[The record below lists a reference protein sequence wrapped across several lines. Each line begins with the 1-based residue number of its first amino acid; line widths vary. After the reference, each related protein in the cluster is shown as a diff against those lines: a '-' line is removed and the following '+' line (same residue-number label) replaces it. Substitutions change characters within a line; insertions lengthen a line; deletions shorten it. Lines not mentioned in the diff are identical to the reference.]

1 MSAIELVCFPYAG
14 GGAMSFNLL
23 RRDLLAAGAGVN
35 VTTVELPGRGIR
47 REEARFVDAV
57 MCARSLAAELG
68 DLLCAPHVLLGHSMG
83 ALLAYL
89 VAQERISLGLRR
101 PEAVV
106 AAAACAPH
114 LIENPYDLDTI
125 DDYDLALELASFGG
139 LPVGLLSQPE
149 WLVALMPAIR
159 DDLRICQSY
168 RRSGSPLPCPLH
180 ILGAY
185 HDPLVPVD
193 ALAAWA
199 DYSIAPQPVRLFD
212 GGHFLFQRANPDVVT
227 AIADIADD
235 ALGQKEPA
243 C

>member
-1 MSAIELVCFPYAG
+1 MVCFPYAG

-23 RRDLLAAGAGVN
+23 RRDLLAAGARVN

-47 REEARFVDAV
+47 RDEARFVDAV
-57 MCARSLAAELG
+57 ACARSLAAELG

-101 PEAVV
+101 PEAMVV
-106 AAAACAPH
+106 AAAAAPH
-114 LIENPYDLDTI
+114 LIEDPYGLEMI
-125 DDYDLALELASFGG
+125 DDHDLALELASFGG
-139 LPVGLLSQPE
+139 LPAGLLSQPE
-149 WLVALMPAIR
+149 WLDALMPAIR

-168 RRSGSPLPCPLH
+168 RRSAAPPLPCPLH

-199 DYSIAPQPVRLFD
+199 DYAIAPQPVRLFA
-212 GGHFLFQRANPDVVT
+212 GGHFLFQRSNPDVVT
-227 AIADIADD
+227 AIAGIADD
-235 ALGQKEPA
+235 ALRQEEPA